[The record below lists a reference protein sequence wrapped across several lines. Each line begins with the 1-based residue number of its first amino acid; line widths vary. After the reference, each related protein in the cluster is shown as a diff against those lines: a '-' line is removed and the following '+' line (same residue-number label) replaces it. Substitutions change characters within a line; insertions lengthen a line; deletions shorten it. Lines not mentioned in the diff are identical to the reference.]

1 MKILAITAFY
11 PPHHSGGYE
20 LRCKDVLEGLRTKG
34 HDIYIITTHCPI
46 KNCNLHRDEFSTFRY
61 LHRKSQASSIFAR
74 IYFDLLD
81 LKFIDNLFTSTRP
94 HIIYLSHL
102 GDLSNAIIPYF
113 SRREVPIVLD
123 DGGLGS
129 VLIAKNFTKM
139 LYFEKGEADT
149 RTRVYLKKIALLLI
163 NWLSNGL
170 ISTVNSWPSNLFVIY
185 NSRSSKR
192 YAEMNSVP
200 TRNAGL
206 IYSGIDL
213 SKFVFKPRP
222 NLSEPIQIIV
232 PGRICK
238 EKGTIDAVKLMS
250 LLRDL
255 KIQANLII
263 IGKVD
268 STDYYMEICNEIK
281 NNNLNDIVFLD
292 MVDQDR
298 LTSLY
303 LQSDICFFP
312 SYQKYGLSRT
322 PLEAMACGCI
332 LITYGNEG
340 SHEIVQHCKTGFS
353 VPEGDVDIA
362 AKTIKERILQ
372 SNNIHSMVLQARS
385 VIENHYSLDQYIHQF
400 EKYLLSKVP
409 QAIKMD
415 IKK

>member
-1 MKILAITAFY
+1 M
-11 PPHHSGGYE
+11 
-20 LRCKDVLEGLRTKG
+20 
-34 HDIYIITTHCPI
+34 
-46 KNCNLHRDEFSTFRY
+46 
-61 LHRKSQASSIFAR
+61 
-74 IYFDLLD
+74 
-81 LKFIDNLFTSTRP
+81 
-94 HIIYLSHL
+94 
-102 GDLSNAIIPYF
+102 
-113 SRREVPIVLD
+113 LD